1 MKIKFRNDHK
11 GEKFLGAPLT
21 PKSVWLLNY
30 PRQIE
35 AFGPLSLM
43 ETNIAEK
50 KNGQMR
56 KLSTRANQTKN
67 VLKTITTR

>member
-1 MKIKFRNDHK
+1 VFLLHYPHLIK
-11 GEKFLGAPLT
+11 E
-21 PKSVWLLNY
+21 
-30 PRQIE
+30 I
-35 AFGPLSLM
+35 GPLSLL

-67 VLKTITTR
+67 VLKTITTRYMILALTLF